1 REAWADAGKF
11 AQNLTG
17 LPEIETGRKVLD
29 EAKNVAFRIAP
40 RVPPP
45 SALMADDQDLAF
57 SPPVFKAV
65 RRTLPSIKPPWR
77 RQAFQQGSA
86 IHRRAQL
93 LYFRVMRSHRFGS
106 RSGFAGR
113 EKSFVPPSPFPCPA
127 PSSGREAGAL

>member
-1 REAWADAGKF
+1 MTHLRKIFPDRRSALETAPFGPFLGDRNVGRDLLMPRANSFREAWADAGKF

-57 SPPVFKAV
+57 SPPIFKAV

-77 RQAFQQGSA
+77 R
-86 IHRRAQL
+86 
-93 LYFRVMRSHRFGS
+93 
-106 RSGFAGR
+106 
-113 EKSFVPPSPFPCPA
+113 
-127 PSSGREAGAL
+127 